1 MYKVNKIAVVLGIGI
16 LLLFIICLI
25 AVRQI
30 VESSDIIP
38 YQTADIYHNGILVE
52 SISLGMVSETWC
64 LTLVSE
70 NGNVN
75 EIEIRPGEIGMLYAD
90 CPDQLCVKQGFISNS
105 HLPITCLPN
114 RVVITLRNTDGVQP
128 DAVTY

>member
-25 AVRQI
+25 AVWQI

-114 RVVITLRNTDGVQP
+114 RVVITLRNTNGVQP

>member
-30 VESSDIIP
+30 VEPSDIIP

-52 SISLGMVSETWC
+52 SISLGLVSETWC

>member
-30 VESSDIIP
+30 VEPSDIIP

-90 CPDQLCVKQGFISNS
+90 CPDQLCVKQGFISSS

>member
-75 EIEIRPGEIGMLYAD
+75 KIEIRPGEIGMLYAD

>member
-30 VESSDIIP
+30 VEPSDIIP